1 MYVQPVGIEERRKKD
16 IETRAL
22 LLSPFPFPHLQPTH
36 REECVEGGRLQ
47 LEEEPPPLEMHRR
60 RNTEEAGSYLSKK
73 MKLLEILFL
82 LPQLLHVYF
91 LYLFCSKITFQD

>member
-22 LLSPFPFPHLQPTH
+22 LLLLLPFPCPHLQPTH

-60 RNTEEAGSYLSKK
+60 RNAEEAGSYLSKK

-82 LPQLLHVYF
+82 LPQLLRLLSVPF
-91 LYLFCSKITFQD
+91 L